1 MFKNVIPQERY
12 IIMINYFE
20 AADRKERY
28 NKLSDYEKGYIDGI
42 YTISNNIENKHRP
55 LITDNLSEYIEEYI
69 TANKNCP
76 PPDCTTLEGCAEIF
90 TYDFL
95 MYYEEMV
102 MDLLTRDYIITI
114 AGFLG
119 KSLPDDTE
127 APENSREYKR
137 YEKEYAQ
144 GLLFYIGS
152 QTRLHSKLN
161 EYQNGVI
168 AAYTSMFST
177 LDMCIKTH
185 LECDEEAGVEGVEM
199 QILDVLEGNVDIPI
213 KPNTP
218 VFIPVLEKL
227 YPIFLSNDIMDCC
240 LDHVNDKCRDEYMYY
255 ISQFTHIPYDEVMDT
270 VMNS

>member
-1 MFKNVIPQERY
+1 MIPQERY

-20 AADRKERY
+20 AADRRERY

-76 PPDCTTLEGCAEIF
+76 PPDCTTLEECAEIF

-152 QTRLHSKLN
+152 QTRLHGKLN

-185 LECDEEAGVEGVEM
+185 LECDDEAGVEGVQM

-255 ISQFTHIPYDEVMDT
+255 LSQFTHIPYDEVMDT